1 MLDKPLSAVS
11 YCLCYRHRLLTLLIM
26 LLFLRRRVSCVIL
39 ALFLVL
45 LAGCAVSETDAPS
58 LRLAPVLTP
67 QTSGSEALFI
77 GISPV
82 DENTVW
88 ISGTQGTYAR
98 TTDGG
103 ATWQA
108 ATVPGADSLQFR
120 DVHAVDADTAYLLSI
135 GGGAQSRIYKTT
147 DAGQTWVLQFTNP
160 EPDGFFDCMDFWD
173 ADHGIA
179 FSDSFDG
186 AFFLI
191 TTDDGGATWN
201 RVPPE
206 RLPPANPGEGSFAAS
221 GNCVVTQ
228 GESTAWIGTGAS
240 PSASARVLKTMDRGL
255 TWTVAETPSPGGAT
269 SGITSVPF
277 RDAQHGAALGGD
289 FTRPDEYSDN
299 VAVTNDG
306 GQTWTLAGRPRLSG
320 SVYGAVYVPGT
331 PTPTLVGV
339 GPEGVDYSIDNGM
352 TWTSLD
358 TLSHW
363 SVAFA
368 SPHAGWAIGP
378 DGRVTGIR
386 LFE

>member
-1 MLDKPLSAVS
+1 MLRCRPPFF
-11 YCLCYRHRLLTLLIM
+11 LI
-26 LLFLRRRVSCVIL
+26 
-39 ALFLVL
+39 VL
-45 LAGCAVSETDAPS
+45 LALLLGGCASAETEQQAPP
-58 LRLAPVLTP
+58 LRLAPTLTA
-67 QTSGSEALFI
+67 QTSGTQALFI

-103 ATWQA
+103 TTWQA

-120 DVHAVDADTAYLLSI
+120 DVHAVDAQTAYLLSI
-135 GGGAQSRIYKTT
+135 GNGEQSRIYKTT
-147 DAGQTWVLQFTNP
+147 DAGQTWTLQFTNP
-160 EPDGFFDCMDFWD
+160 EPNGFFDCMDFWD

-206 RLPPANPGEGSFAAS
+206 SLPPASDGEGSFAAS
-221 GNCVVTQ
+221 GTCLVAH
-228 GESTAWIGTGAS
+228 GDSTAWVGTGAG
-240 PSASARVLKTMDRGL
+240 ASARILKTPDRGR
-255 TWTVAETPSPGGAT
+255 TWTVVETPIVGGTGT
-269 SGITSVPF
+269 SGIASLAF
-277 RDAQHGAALGGD
+277 RDAQNGAAFGGVMD
-289 FTRPDEYSDN
+289 KPDQYSDN

-306 GQTWTLAGRPRLSG
+306 GQTWTLAGRPKLSG
-320 SVYGAVYVPGT
+320 AVYGAAYVPGA
-331 PTPTLVGV
+331 PTPTLVAA
-339 GPEGVDYSIDNGM
+339 GPNGIDYSTDNAM

-368 SPHAGWAIGP
+368 GPKAGWAIGP
-378 DGRVTGIR
+378 EGRVTRIR

>member
-1 MLDKPLSAVS
+1 M
-11 YCLCYRHRLLTLLIM
+11 
-26 LLFLRRRVSCVIL
+26 LRRL
-39 ALFLVL
+39 PFFLVVL
-45 LAGCAVSETDAPS
+45 LLGATGCTPEASEEQPPP
-58 LRLAPVLTP
+58 LRLAPTLTP
-67 QTSGSEALFI
+67 QTSGTQALFI

-88 ISGTQGTYAR
+88 LSGTLGTYAR

-120 DVHAVDADTAYLLSI
+120 DVHAVDAETAYLLSI
-135 GGGAQSRIYKTT
+135 GNGEQSRIYKTT
-147 DAGQTWVLQFTNP
+147 DAGQTWTLQFTNP
-160 EPDGFFDCMDFWD
+160 ESNGFFDCFDFWD

-191 TTDDGGATWN
+191 TTDDGGATWT

-206 RLPPANPGEGSFAAS
+206 NLPPANDGEGSFAAS
-221 GNCVVTQ
+221 GNCLVAR
-228 GESTAWIGTGAS
+228 GDSTAWIGTGAS
-240 PSASARVLKTMDRGL
+240 EGNPARVLKTADRGRS
-255 TWTVAETPSPGGAT
+255 WTVVDTPIPGGPT

-277 RDAQHGAALGGD
+277 RDLQHGAALGGD
-289 FTRPDEYSDN
+289 FTKPDEYSDN
-299 VAVTNDG
+299 VAVTTDG
-306 GQTWTLAGRPRLSG
+306 GQTWTLAGRPKLSG
-320 SVYGAVYVPGT
+320 SVYGAVYVPGA
-331 PTPTLVGV
+331 PTLTLVGV
-339 GPEGVDYSIDNGM
+339 GPKGIDYSTDNGM

-368 SPHAGWAIGP
+368 SPQAGWASGP
-378 DGRVTGIR
+378 DGRVTRIQ

>member
-1 MLDKPLSAVS
+1 MPRRRASAFPIA
-11 YCLCYRHRLLTLLIM
+11 LLLLI
-26 LLFLRRRVSCVIL
+26 
-39 ALFLVL
+39 
-45 LAGCAVSETDAPS
+45 LAGCTSSETEPEALPW
-58 LRLAPVLTP
+58 RLAPVLMP
-67 QTSGSEALFI
+67 QSSGSEALFI

-82 DENTVW
+82 DENIVW

-103 ATWQA
+103 TTWQA

-135 GGGAQSRIYKTT
+135 GNGAQSRIYKTT
-147 DAGQTWVLQFTNP
+147 DAGQTWMLQFINADP
-160 EPDGFFDCMDFWD
+160 NGFFDCMDFWD

-186 AFFLI
+186 TFLLI

-206 RLPPANPGEGSFAAS
+206 SLPPAYLGEGSFAAS
-221 GNCVVTQ
+221 GNCLITQ
-228 GESTAWIGTGAS
+228 GDSTAWIGTGAS
-240 PSASARVLKTMDRGL
+240 PEAPARVLKTTDRGA
-255 TWTVAETPSPGGAT
+255 TWTVTETPIPGGAT

-289 FTRPDEYSDN
+289 FTKPEEYSDN
-299 VAVTNDG
+299 VAVTDDG
-306 GQTWTLAGRPRLSG
+306 GQTWTLAGRPKLSG

-358 TLSHW
+358 TLGHW

-368 SPHAGWAIGP
+368 SPRAGWAIGP
-378 DGRVTGIR
+378 DGRVTAIR